1 MEALIDGI
9 RVPKEL
15 LGSLNETDLNKSNDN
30 DLRNNLEQDGYLF
43 LRNVIN
49 FEDILKARNDIF
61 KKLNDVN

>member
-15 LGSLNETDLNKSNDN
+15 LGSLNETDLNNSNDN

-49 FEDILKARNDIF
+49 YRDILKARYHADSQI
-61 KKLNDVN
+61 